1 MVRVPRQTRVF
12 VVDDEANIAS
22 TLATILRIHG
32 FDARFFT
39 EPLQALSA
47 ARFECPDFLISD
59 VVMPRLS
66 GIDLAI
72 QMQQNCPLCRVLL
85 FSGLAGNSDMF
96 QTARDSGHA
105 FELLAKP
112 VHPNVLLARIR
123 KVKGED

>member
-59 VVMPRLS
+59 VVMPLLS

-85 FSGLAGNSDMF
+85 FSGLAGNSDI
-96 QTARDSGHA
+96 GHA
-105 FELLAKP
+105 FELLSKP